1 VPPAALGPSEI
12 IGEQFNA
19 GGEPEVGLIV
29 IVVFLVLLIVGA
41 GLALRGQVGGKL
53 PERDLLR
60 RRTAGLSARDRWNVR
75 RAVQKGR
82 AVGDPALAAA
92 AVARARFGRAYG
104 RRFAGRWWRWAFP
117 ALAVVQFILAGQRL
131 LTPTGN
137 AFVRWTG
144 AGSSVLFGVLLASIP
159 WQQRFY
165 GRRAD
170 QAEQLNL
177 GLLYEQQQLR

>member
-1 VPPAALGPSEI
+1 MSSSAL
-12 IGEQFNA
+12 A
-19 GGEPEVGLIV
+19 GSQAWRLIV
-29 IVVFLVLLIVGA
+29 IMVFLALLIMGI
-41 GLALRGQVGGKL
+41 GLALREQIGGKL
-53 PERDLLR
+53 PERVLLR
-60 RRTAGLSARDRWNVR
+60 RRTAGLSAADRWKVR

>member
-1 VPPAALGPSEI
+1 M
-12 IGEQFNA
+12 
-19 GGEPEVGLIV
+19 
-29 IVVFLVLLIVGA
+29 
-41 GLALRGQVGGKL
+41 
-53 PERDLLR
+53 
-60 RRTAGLSARDRWNVR
+60 
-75 RAVQKGR
+75 QKGR

-104 RRFAGRWWRWAFP
+104 RRLVARRWRWAFP

-144 AGSSVLFGVLLASIP
+144 AGSSVLLGMLLASIP

-177 GLLYEQQQLR
+177 RLLHEQQQIR

>member
-1 VPPAALGPSEI
+1 M
-12 IGEQFNA
+12 
-19 GGEPEVGLIV
+19 
-29 IVVFLVLLIVGA
+29 
-41 GLALRGQVGGKL
+41 
-53 PERDLLR
+53 
-60 RRTAGLSARDRWNVR
+60 R

-104 RRFAGRWWRWAFP
+104 RRFAGGRWRWAFP
-117 ALAVVQFILAGQRL
+117 ASAVVQFILAGQRL
-131 LTPTGN
+131 LTRTGN

-144 AGSSVLFGVLLASIP
+144 AGSSVLLGVLLASIP

-177 GLLYEQQQLR
+177 GLLYNQEQLR